1 MKIKALFFGMAVIAF
16 LTVSS
21 CGSKSSEESNKD
33 ATASEA
39 VTEVEH
45 EVEADFMGEPD
56 SDAGFL
62 DHDRLRKLY
71 SADQRHLTEDDKE
84 FLLQQY
90 DIAMREVDGI
100 DGKKDSKAFSKKIK
114 ELGRDEGQAVIAAI
128 TLTKGQA
135 QIGKFS
141 DDQMA
146 RYNES
151 KTFYSTK

>member
-1 MKIKALFFGMAVIAF
+1 MAVIAF
-16 LTVSS
+16 LTVCS

-33 ATASEA
+33 ETGSEA
-39 VTEVEH
+39 VTEVEQ

-62 DHDRLRKLY
+62 DHDRLKKLY

-90 DIAMREVDGI
+90 DIAMSEMG
-100 DGKKDSKAFSKKIK
+100 GLDSKNDPKAYNRKLK
-114 ELGRDEGQAVIAAI
+114 ELGRDEAQAVIAAI
-128 TLTKGQA
+128 TLTEGQA

-141 DDQMA
+141 DDQMT